1 MNTSEIRR
9 QLFQNRKIEF
19 RDFQA
24 KLLPTLDAQTVIGVR
39 TPILRRFAKELYRD
53 QNWTDFANDLPHRYF
68 EENQL
73 HAFLICE
80 MKDFDLCVD
89 ALNRFLPYVD
99 NWATCDQMSP
109 IIFRKHRERLL
120 EPIRV
125 WLGSSQTYSV
135 RFAVGMLMRHFL
147 DEDFALEY
155 PEMIASIRSEA
166 YYVRMMIAW
175 YFATALARQY
185 EAIVPFLEEKRL
197 DNRTHNKAIQ
207 KALESNRISEEQKR
221 YLRTLKV

>member
-9 QLFQNRKIEF
+9 QLFQNREIEF

-80 MKDFDLCVD
+80 MKDFDLCMD
-89 ALNRFLPYVD
+89 ALNQFLPYVD

-135 RFAVGMLMRHFL
+135 RFAVGDADAAF
-147 DEDFALEY
+147 
-155 PEMIASIRSEA
+155 SG
-166 YYVRMMIAW
+166 
-175 YFATALARQY
+175 
-185 EAIVPFLEEKRL
+185 
-197 DNRTHNKAIQ
+197 
-207 KALESNRISEEQKR
+207 
-221 YLRTLKV
+221 